1 MALGKQIK
9 HYREKLGWKLE
20 QLSHESGVEIGTISA
35 LENRDSSRSKFG
47 APIAKAF
54 GLTVEQLIDESTS
67 YEVGKEPALDIA
79 KKYQQASIAVQQAID
94 ELVDLPKEDAEKM
107 AAVLKSIRANY
118 ASKS

>member
-20 QLSHESGVEIGTISA
+20 QLSLESGVEVGTISA

-54 GLTVEQLIDESTS
+54 GLTVEQLLDESTS
-67 YEVGKEPALDIA
+67 YEVGKGAQLDIA
-79 KKYQQASIAVQQAID
+79 KKYEQASTAVKQAID
-94 ELVDLPKEDAEKM
+94 ELVDLPQEDAEKL
-107 AAVLKSIRANY
+107 AAILKSIRATY